1 MGASQIHSPW
11 LPDAIDTLLGIPV
24 VDELDLAGYQREEV
38 RALIEAFVARRAA
51 LGGGVVR
58 ITTGTTETPDGAPIL
73 RAGIPRVL
81 AGAMSNCVRRFQSD
95 VGGTAWLVDV
105 R

>member
-1 MGASQIHSPW
+1 MGASQVQSPW
-11 LPDAIDTLLGIPV
+11 LPDAIDSLLGSRV
-24 VDELDLAGYQREEV
+24 VEELDLAGYQREEV
-38 RALIEAFVARRAA
+38 RARIEGFLARRAA

-58 ITTGTTETPDGAPIL
+58 ITTGMTGSAEGPPIL
-73 RAGIPRVL
+73 RGGIPRVL
-81 AGAMSNCVRRFQSD
+81 AGAMSCCVRRFQSD